1 MYQPIARKY
10 RPKLFKDVFGQKII
24 VDTLQNAIK
33 NGRVAANYLFSGTR
47 GTGKTTIARLF
58 ARVINCENL
67 TVDLEP
73 CNCCSSCLQMLSGA
87 SMELMEIDG
96 ASNRGIDDIRLISE
110 GVAFAPPKGRFRVYL
125 IDEVHMLTKEAFN
138 ALLKTLEEPPSYV
151 KFFFA
156 TTEPHKV
163 PLTIQSR
170 CQKFDLQR
178 IPLDTIVKKL
188 ESITKDQGYSA
199 DFAALSLIAETA
211 QGSMRDA
218 ESLLDQLFCTSNG
231 NLSISVTRESL
242 GKVSKEGL
250 FALDIAIQSRSIES
264 LLAASNSLLLSGKE
278 TSLLIEDLAEHF
290 RNHLLALQGC
300 LEAKAYHLS
309 IDESLRYQ
317 SLSKQYTQAN
327 LLEMV
332 ELIYPFFHQP
342 TRPFLSQ
349 QQFESLLILLM
360 KKGMNPGIT
369 TLIERLEGLEMRLEA
384 PLSKNADTL
393 NLLLETASSPTL
405 SLDANPPAEKDLEE
419 GTTNYP
425 TIVGKKMLEV
435 AQTEKDPLPAHNSDF
450 SSTASTSTDGE
461 EVSNIPDAAPQPA
474 ESTNLL
480 TQQGSTIPLQ
490 KRSVEEIVEPLK
502 SIKPGD
508 SSPSTSATILP
519 TSVRHQNLIQFAIV
533 EWNATIQ

>member
-1 MYQPIARKY
+1 MKIGYTKGSMQIYQPIARKY
-10 RPKLFKDVFGQKII
+10 RPKLFKEVFGQKII

-47 GTGKTTIARLF
+47 GTGKTTVARLF
-58 ARVINCENL
+58 ARAINCENL
-67 TVDLEP
+67 TVDTEP
-73 CNCCSSCLQMLSGA
+73 CNRCPSCLQMLGGA

-110 GVAFAPPKGRFRVYL
+110 GVAFAPPKGRYRVYL

-178 IPLDTIVKKL
+178 IQLDTIVKKL
-188 ESITKDQGYSA
+188 ESITKDQGYVA

-218 ESLLDQLFCTSNG
+218 ESLLDQLLCTSNG
-231 NLSISVTRESL
+231 NLSIGLVRESL

-250 FALDIAIQSRSIES
+250 FALDIAIQKRSIES
-264 LLAASNSLLLSGKE
+264 LLAASSSLLLLGKD

-300 LEAKAYHLS
+300 LDPKTYHLS
-309 IDESLRYQ
+309 IEESDRYKV
-317 SLSKQYTQAN
+317 LSKQYTQSS

-349 QQFESLLILLM
+349 QQFESLLLLLM

-369 TLIERLEGLEMRLEA
+369 TLIERLEGLEMRLQS
-384 PLSKNADTL
+384 PLSKNAETL
-393 NLLLETASSPTL
+393 NLLLDEVPSSSVDTPNLNLALEHL
-405 SLDANPPAEKDLEE
+405 SLAQDPLSLTNLEQKHLPSSSLPSVTEEQKAQSVKSLSSLDDVVNLSIPDELIPSSTNRPLEE
-419 GTTNYP
+419 
-425 TIVGKKMLEV
+425 V
-435 AQTEKDPLPAHNSDF
+435 
-450 SSTASTSTDGE
+450 
-461 EVSNIPDAAPQPA
+461 
-474 ESTNLL
+474 
-480 TQQGSTIPLQ
+480 
-490 KRSVEEIVEPLK
+490 VETLR
-502 SIKPGD
+502 SIKSEDLPNL
-508 SSPSTSATILP
+508 TSATILP